1 MSRGFRRAFQAF
13 YSSAVVQEALQVQR
27 TGGRSR
33 PPWRLVALVAVPA
46 LGLVVVAGAVVVHV
60 RQSALQRDDIREISA
75 AFQRAD
81 CPGAVAAFDSARNRT
96 ILYGSRTPVPA
107 GALDQVEQCGE
118 LDRAR
123 GLADDGEPADAVAAY
138 LQYLKDHRASP
149 LGRVIPD
156 RLGRVL
162 RDGDPPITSGLCRD
176 LADVV
181 AADELAPHE
190 TFPPFFTECGLKLA
204 DGSRTEDRERAR
216 SLLGEVRRVYPTS
229 SVADRAATAEARTR
243 VLLGGDDGTMSSP
256 YRVEG
261 VSSLASVRYV
271 NHTPWPA
278 VLAVSSAKAGRVVEL
293 PGCENCDLYDESSNG
308 PTDCE
313 SDGAEGV
320 TIDLSPGAYR
330 VAIQYVGDNA
340 PPDNSG
346 RWTLSRG
353 KYAECYYGI
362 K

>member
-1 MSRGFRRAFQAF
+1 
-13 YSSAVVQEALQVQR
+13 
-27 TGGRSR
+27 
-33 PPWRLVALVAVPA
+33 VALVAVPA
-46 LGLVVVAGAVVVHV
+46 LGLVAVAGAVVVHV
-60 RQSALQRDDIREISA
+60 RQAALQRDDIREISV

-81 CPGAVAAFDSARNRT
+81 CPGAVAAFGSASHRT
-96 ILYGSRTPVPA
+96 LLYGSRTPVPA

-118 LDRAR
+118 LDKAR
-123 GLADDGEPADAVAAY
+123 DLADDGKPAEAVAAY
-138 LQYLKDHRASP
+138 LQYLKAHRGSP
-149 LGRVIPD
+149 LGRIVPD

-190 TFPPFFTECGLKLA
+190 TFPPLFTECGLRLA
-204 DGSRTEDRERAR
+204 DGSRTVDRERAR
-216 SLLGEVRRVYPTS
+216 TLLGEVRRVYPTS

-243 VLLGGDDGTMSSP
+243 VSLGAEKGTMTSP

-261 VSSLASVRYV
+261 VSTLASVRYV

-278 VLAVSSAKAGRVVEL
+278 VLAVSGTKVGRVVEL
-293 PGCENCDLYDESSNG
+293 PGCEKCGLYDETSNG

-313 SDGAEGV
+313 SDGAEAV
-320 TIDLSPGAYR
+320 TLDLQPGSYR
-330 VAIQYVGDNA
+330 VAVQYVGDNA